1 MERKHHMHD
10 KIKPDDANTEKKTV
24 ARPAFSVFP
33 KQYLQCSLKRIG
45 GTPNWFLD
53 CTVSTQ
59 I

>member
-1 MERKHHMHD
+1 MHG
-10 KIKPDDANTEKKTV
+10 KIKLDDANTEKKTV

-45 GTPNWFLD
+45 GTTNWFLD
-53 CTVSTQ
+53 CIVSTQ